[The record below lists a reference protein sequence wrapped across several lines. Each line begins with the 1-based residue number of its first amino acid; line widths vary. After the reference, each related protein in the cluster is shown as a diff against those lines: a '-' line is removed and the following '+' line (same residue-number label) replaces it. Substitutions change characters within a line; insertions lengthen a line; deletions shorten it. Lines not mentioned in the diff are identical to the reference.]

1 MGSAGASRRMAPGV
15 DQTLSP
21 QILEDRA
28 RRGRLVESIEMNPWS
43 AGAQELGALPR
54 PVLDAERESS
64 LGIVAGALERL
75 GERRRH
81 RVARQLRDALDLARV
96 RDRHDARHER
106 DADACPAR
114 ALDEAEVAGV
124 VVEQLRDDDV
134 ETGVDLLLQVPDA
147 HVEVAGLG
155 MALRV
160 SATDQAERMGA
171 LPDEADQ
178 VDGVPEAVARRYEAG
193 VFRKVAPDGDEVLD
207 AARQD
212 EVAVSRDVVAAGL
225 DGGDVD
231 RAVDPEPLDA
241 FDDRD
246 RCLARLAAGARD
258 RHEGRTEGPE
268 RVDGAQ
274 ERRLALRR
282 ARREELEGDERVALV
297 EQLLDLH
304 AVALPRR
311 ALL

>member
-1 MGSAGASRRMAPGV
+1 AGPCARRAERAGPRV
-15 DQTLSP
+15 AQRWR
-21 QILEDRA
+21 EARDRA
-28 RRGRLVESIEMNPWS
+28 RVGDGHEP
-43 AGAQELGALPR
+43 
-54 PVLDAERESS
+54 
-64 LGIVAGALERL
+64 
-75 GERRRH
+75 
-81 RVARQLRDALDLARV
+81 
-96 RDRHDARHER
+96 RHER
-106 DADACPAR
+106 DADARPAR

-193 VFRKVAPDGDEVLD
+193 VFRKVAAGGDEVLD

-212 EVAVSRDVVAAGL
+212 EGAVSRDVVAAGL

-231 RAVDPEPLDA
+231 RAFDPEPFDA

-246 RCLARLAAGARD
+246 RCLARLAAGARH

-297 EQLLDLH
+297 
-304 AVALPRR
+304 
-311 ALL
+311 